1 MSLALVFSGQGTQHP
16 GMLPWLADGVIVR
29 AMQKRLG
36 VSDWRAAVADGEWA
50 SRNAQAQ
57 VLLTGLA
64 LAAWDELA
72 RELPE
77 PSAIAGYSVGE
88 LAAFGAAGV
97 FDSGTALELAQQRAE
112 AMDRCGER
120 VPGGMLAVSGLSSAE
135 LDALCAAAGLAL
147 AIRNGPQS
155 AVLAGPLAALD
166 VAERAVE
173 QRGARST
180 RLCIGV
186 ASHSPWMVD
195 AARDFARTLE
205 RIELH
210 RPRITLFS
218 NAADR
223 VHDAT
228 AARHALAAQ
237 IASTVR
243 WDECMDNL
251 HARQPACVLELGPG
265 QALARRWNERHPEI
279 PARSCDEFRS
289 ASGIVQWV
297 RRQCGR

>member
-16 GMLPWLADGVIVR
+16 GMLPWLADTAIVR
-29 AMQKRLG
+29 AMGRRLG
-36 VSDWRAAVADGEWA
+36 VPDWRAAVADAAWA
-50 SRNAQAQ
+50 EQNTPAQ

-64 LAAWDELA
+64 LAAWHALA

-88 LAAFGAAGV
+88 LPAFSVAGV
-97 FDSGTALELAQQRAE
+97 FDADTALELALARAE
-112 AMDRCGER
+112 AMGRCGER
-120 VPGGMLAVSGLSSAE
+120 VPGGMLAVTGLSADE
-135 LDALCAAAGLAL
+135 LDAVCAATGLAL

-166 VAERAVE
+166 AAEQQVALTA
-173 QRGARST
+173 AHST
-180 RLCIGV
+180 RLRIAV
-186 ASHSPWMVD
+186 ASHSPWMAD
-195 AARDFARTLE
+195 AARDFAHTLE

-210 RPRITLFS
+210 RPRTPLFS

-223 VHDAT
+223 VRDAGS
-228 AARHALAAQ
+228 ARHALAAQ
-237 IASTVR
+237 IAATVR

-251 HARQPACVLELGPG
+251 HARQPTCVLEVGPG
-265 QALARRWNERHPEI
+265 QTLARRWNERHPDV

-289 ASGIVQWV
+289 VSGIVQWV
-297 RRQCGR
+297 HRQCGS